1 MISAMRPSQPSLARH
16 RADTTYAIRLL
27 LSLTARARAHYAR
40 RADMPAAHPATRRDF
55 VRSIERG
62 LAVIA
67 RSGTRRRA
75 DGRRGRAAIGVTRAS
90 ARRTLLTLE
99 QLGYLRCDGRRF
111 TLTPKLLDLGHGY
124 RSGLALPDVARPHLQ
139 QLMEATDE
147 FCSVSV
153 LDGDETLCVA
163 RVAPA
168 RIMNVAMPVGT
179 RLPAYA
185 TCVGP
190 RPARRPGPRPARRLP
205 GPRRAARADAG
216 HPRHRARAAR
226 RARPRA
232 PPALR
237 GRRPGARARPALGRR
252 ADPRHRGPRHRGRQC
267 RRARRPRHGG
277 HAAPRAAA
285 AAARDGGVDR
295 ARPRRAPSP

>member
-1 MISAMRPSQPSLARH
+1 MASEPIKLRD
-16 RADTTYAIRLL
+16 ADY
-27 LSLTARARAHYAR
+27 
-40 RADMPAAHPATRRDF
+40 

-67 RSGTRRRA
+67 VLGHPGGGLTVAEVAR
-75 DGRRGRAAIGVTRAS
+75 AIGVTRAS

-99 QLGYLRCDGRRF
+99 QLGYLRCDGHVFR
-111 TLTPKLLDLGHGY
+111 LTPRVLDLGHGY
-124 RSGLALPDVARPHLQ
+124 RSGIALPDVAHPHLQ

-185 TCVGP
+185 TCVGRVLLAGLEP
-190 RPARRPGPRPARRLP
+190 HELDGYLDRVELRPLTPAT
-205 GPRRAARADAG
+205 RATT
-216 HPRHRARAAR
+216 
-226 RARPRA
+226 
-232 PPALR
+232 PALR
-237 GRRPGARARPALGRR
+237 EELERVRRQRYALVDQELERGLRSAAAPIRDITGRVIAAANVGALAGRITVATLRRTLVPLLRETAEAIERDLAVARP
-252 ADPRHRGPRHRGRQC
+252 
-267 RRARRPRHGG
+267 
-277 HAAPRAAA
+277 
-285 AAARDGGVDR
+285 
-295 ARPRRAPSP
+295 

>member
-1 MISAMRPSQPSLARH
+1 MA
-16 RADTTYAIRLL
+16 ADPIQLRDA
-27 LSLTARARAHYAR
+27 
-40 RADMPAAHPATRRDF
+40 DF

-67 RSGTRRRA
+67 TLGHPGGGLTLAEVAR
-75 DGRRGRAAIGVTRAS
+75 AIGVTRAS

-99 QLGYLRCDGRRF
+99 QLGYLRCDERVFR
-111 TLTPKLLDLGHGY
+111 LTPKVLDLGQGY
-124 RSGLALPDVARPHLQ
+124 RSGIALPEVARPHLQ

-185 TCVGP
+185 TCVGRVLLAGLDP
-190 RPARRPGPRPARRLP
+190 DQLDGYLERVELTALTPTTSAAAPIRDIAGRVIAAANLGALAGRVTVAKLRRDLV
-205 GPRRAARADAG
+205 
-216 HPRHRARAAR
+216 
-226 RARPRA
+226 
-232 PPALR
+232 PALR
-237 GRRPGARARPALGRR
+237 ATAESIE
-252 ADPRHRGPRHRGRQC
+252 
-267 RRARRPRHGG
+267 
-277 HAAPRAAA
+277 
-285 AAARDGGVDR
+285 RDLAV
-295 ARPRRAPSP
+295 AHP

>member
-1 MISAMRPSQPSLARH
+1 MAGKPIQLRD
-16 RADTTYAIRLL
+16 ADY
-27 LSLTARARAHYAR
+27 
-40 RADMPAAHPATRRDF
+40 

-67 RSGTRRRA
+67 ALGQPGGGLTVA
-75 DGRRGRAAIGVTRAS
+75 DVARAIGVTRAS

-99 QLGYLRCDGRRF
+99 RLGYVRCDERLF
-111 TLTPKLLDLGHGY
+111 ALTPKVLDLGHGY
-124 RSGLALPDVARPHLQ
+124 RSGMALPDVARPHLQ

-185 TCVGP
+185 TCVGRVLLAGLEP
-190 RPARRPGPRPARRLP
+190 HELDGYLERVELRPLTPAT
-205 GPRRAARADAG
+205 RATA
-216 HPRHRARAAR
+216 
-226 RARPRA
+226 
-232 PPALR
+232 PALR
-237 GRRPGARARPALGRR
+237 EELDRVRRQRYAVVDQELERGLRSAAAPIRDITGRVIAAANVGALAGRITVATLRRTLLPPLRATADAIERDLAVARP
-252 ADPRHRGPRHRGRQC
+252 
-267 RRARRPRHGG
+267 
-277 HAAPRAAA
+277 
-285 AAARDGGVDR
+285 
-295 ARPRRAPSP
+295 

>member
-1 MISAMRPSQPSLARH
+1 
-16 RADTTYAIRLL
+16 
-27 LSLTARARAHYAR
+27 
-40 RADMPAAHPATRRDF
+40 MPAAPLHSRDPDY

-67 RSGTRRRA
+67 ALGHPGPGLTVA
-75 DGRRGRAAIGVTRAS
+75 DVARAIGVTRAS

-99 QLGYLRCDGRRF
+99 QLGYLRCDEHRF
-111 TLTPKLLDLGHGY
+111 TLTPKLLDVGHGY
-124 RSGLALPDVARPHLQ
+124 RAGLALPDVARPHLQ

-185 TCVGP
+185 TCVG
-190 RPARRPGPRPARRLP
+190 RVLLAALDAEQLDGYLDRVELRALTPATVAT
-205 GPRRAARADAG
+205 A
-216 HPRHRARAAR
+216 
-226 RARPRA
+226 
-232 PPALR
+232 PALR
-237 GRRPGARARPALGRR
+237 AELDRVRRQRFAVVDQELE
-252 ADPRHRGPRHRGRQC
+252 RGLRS
-267 RRARRPRHGG
+267 A
-277 HAAPRAAA
+277 AAPIHDTAGRVIAAA
-285 AAARDGGVDR
+285 NLGALAGRITVATLRTRLLPPLRATAESIERDLAAAR
-295 ARPRRAPSP
+295 P

>member
-1 MISAMRPSQPSLARH
+1 MSAAPLHS
-16 RADTTYAIRLL
+16 
-27 LSLTARARAHYAR
+27 
-40 RADMPAAHPATRRDF
+40 RDPDY

-67 RSGTRRRA
+67 ALGHPGPGLTVA
-75 DGRRGRAAIGVTRAS
+75 DVSRAIGVTRAS

-99 QLGYLRCDGRRF
+99 QLGYLRCDEHRF
-111 TLTPKLLDLGHGY
+111 MLTPRLLDVGHGY
-124 RSGLALPDVARPHLQ
+124 RAGLALPDVARPHLQ

-185 TCVGP
+185 TCVG
-190 RPARRPGPRPARRLP
+190 RVLLAALDAEQLDGYLDRVELRALTPATVAT
-205 GPRRAARADAG
+205 A
-216 HPRHRARAAR
+216 
-226 RARPRA
+226 
-232 PPALR
+232 PALR
-237 GRRPGARARPALGRR
+237 AELDRVRRQRFAVVDQELE
-252 ADPRHRGPRHRGRQC
+252 RGLRS
-267 RRARRPRHGG
+267 A
-277 HAAPRAAA
+277 AAPIHDTAGRVIAAA
-285 AAARDGGVDR
+285 NLGALAGRITVATLRTSLLPPLRATAESIERDLAAAR
-295 ARPRRAPSP
+295 P

>member
-1 MISAMRPSQPSLARH
+1 LTGGA
-16 RADTTYAIRLL
+16 RAD
-27 LSLTARARAHYAR
+27 YAR
-40 RADMPAAHPATRRDF
+40 RPAMAGTSNQLRDADF

-67 RSGTRRRA
+67 ALGHPGGGMTLA
-75 DGRRGRAAIGVTRAS
+75 DVARAIGVTRAS

-99 QLGYLRCDGRRF
+99 QLGYLRCDGRLF
-111 TLTPKLLDLGHGY
+111 TLTPKVLDLGHGY
-124 RSGLALPDVARPHLQ
+124 RSGIALPDVARPHLQ

-185 TCVGP
+185 TCVGRVLLAALNADELDRYFERVEL
-190 RPARRPGPRPARRLP
+190 RPLTPAT
-205 GPRRAARADAG
+205 RASV
-216 HPRHRARAAR
+216 
-226 RARPRA
+226 
-232 PPALR
+232 PALR
-237 GRRPGARARPALGRR
+237 DELDRVRRQRYAVVDQELERGLRSAAAPIRDIAGRVIAAANVGALAGRVTVATLRRDLVPRLRATAESIEHDLAVARA
-252 ADPRHRGPRHRGRQC
+252 
-267 RRARRPRHGG
+267 
-277 HAAPRAAA
+277 
-285 AAARDGGVDR
+285 
-295 ARPRRAPSP
+295 

>member
-1 MISAMRPSQPSLARH
+1 VGAHTTLGALDMADQP
-16 RADTTYAIRLL
+16 TQ
-27 LSLTARARAHYAR
+27 
-40 RADMPAAHPATRRDF
+40 TRDADF

-62 LAVIA
+62 LAVISALGRPGGGMTLAEVA
-67 RSGTRRRA
+67 R
-75 DGRRGRAAIGVTRAS
+75 AIGVTRAS

-99 QLGYLRCDGRRF
+99 QLGYLRTDGRRF

-163 RVAPA
+163 RMAPA

-185 TCVGP
+185 TCVGRVLLAGLDP
-190 RPARRPGPRPARRLP
+190 DQLDGYLGRVELRALTPAT
-205 GPRRAARADAG
+205 RATE
-216 HPRHRARAAR
+216 
-226 RARPRA
+226 
-232 PPALR
+232 PALR
-237 GRRPGARARPALGRR
+237 DELDRVRRQRYAVVDQELE
-252 ADPRHRGPRHRGRQC
+252 RGLRS
-267 RRARRPRHGG
+267 A
-277 HAAPRAAA
+277 AAPIRDVAGRVIAAA
-285 AAARDGGVDR
+285 NVGALAGRVTVATLRRDLVPPLR
-295 ARPRRAPSP
+295 ATAESIERDLAVASP

>member
-1 MISAMRPSQPSLARH
+1 MAGTSTQ
-16 RADTTYAIRLL
+16 
-27 LSLTARARAHYAR
+27 
-40 RADMPAAHPATRRDF
+40 RRDADY

-67 RSGTRRRA
+67 ALGHP
-75 DGRRGRAAIGVTRAS
+75 GRGMTLAEVARAIGVTRAS

-99 QLGYLRCDGRRF
+99 RLGYLRCDERLY

-124 RSGLALPDVARPHLQ
+124 RAELALPDVARPHLQ

-185 TCVGP
+185 TCVGRVLLAGLDP
-190 RPARRPGPRPARRLP
+190 DQLDGYLGRVELRALTPATIASAPSLRHELDRVRRQRFAVVDQELERGLRSAAAPIRDTAGRVVAAANVGALAGRVTIDTLRRRLLP
-205 GPRRAARADAG
+205 PLRATAESIERDLV
-216 HPRHRARAAR
+216 AA
-226 RARPRA
+226 
-232 PPALR
+232 
-237 GRRPGARARPALGRR
+237 
-252 ADPRHRGPRHRGRQC
+252 
-267 RRARRPRHGG
+267 
-277 HAAPRAAA
+277 
-285 AAARDGGVDR
+285 
-295 ARPRRAPSP
+295 SP

>member
-1 MISAMRPSQPSLARH
+1 MTGTPIKLRD
-16 RADTTYAIRLL
+16 ADY
-27 LSLTARARAHYAR
+27 
-40 RADMPAAHPATRRDF
+40 

-67 RSGTRRRA
+67 ALGHPGRGLTVA
-75 DGRRGRAAIGVTRAS
+75 DVAREIGVTRAS

-99 QLGYLRCDGRRF
+99 QLGYLRCDDRRF

-124 RSGLALPDVARPHLQ
+124 RAGLALPDVARPHLQ

-153 LDGDETLCVA
+153 LDGDQTLCVA

-185 TCVGP
+185 TCVG
-190 RPARRPGPRPARRLP
+190 RVLLAALDAEQLDGYLGRVELRALTPATVATAPGLRRELDRVRRQRFAVVDQELERGLRSAAAPIRDTGGRVVAAANVGALAGRVTVDSLRRRLLP
-205 GPRRAARADAG
+205 PLRATAESIERDLV
-216 HPRHRARAAR
+216 AA
-226 RARPRA
+226 
-232 PPALR
+232 
-237 GRRPGARARPALGRR
+237 
-252 ADPRHRGPRHRGRQC
+252 
-267 RRARRPRHGG
+267 
-277 HAAPRAAA
+277 
-285 AAARDGGVDR
+285 
-295 ARPRRAPSP
+295 SP

>member
-1 MISAMRPSQPSLARH
+1 MASEPIKLRD
-16 RADTTYAIRLL
+16 ADY
-27 LSLTARARAHYAR
+27 
-40 RADMPAAHPATRRDF
+40 

-67 RSGTRRRA
+67 ALGHPGGGSTVA
-75 DGRRGRAAIGVTRAS
+75 DVARAIGVTRAS

-99 QLGYLRCDGRRF
+99 QLGYVRCDERLF
-111 TLTPKLLDLGHGY
+111 TLTPKVLDLGHGY
-124 RSGLALPDVARPHLQ
+124 RSGMALPEVARPHLQ

-185 TCVGP
+185 TCVGRVLLAGLEP
-190 RPARRPGPRPARRLP
+190 HELDGYLGRVELRALTPAT
-205 GPRRAARADAG
+205 RATA
-216 HPRHRARAAR
+216 
-226 RARPRA
+226 
-232 PPALR
+232 PALR
-237 GRRPGARARPALGRR
+237 EEIDRVRRQRYAVVDQELERGLRSAAAPIRDITGRVIAAANVGALAGRITVATLRRTLVPRLRETADAIERDLAVARP
-252 ADPRHRGPRHRGRQC
+252 
-267 RRARRPRHGG
+267 
-277 HAAPRAAA
+277 
-285 AAARDGGVDR
+285 
-295 ARPRRAPSP
+295 

>member
-1 MISAMRPSQPSLARH
+1 MPGTPTHGRD
-16 RADTTYAIRLL
+16 ADY
-27 LSLTARARAHYAR
+27 
-40 RADMPAAHPATRRDF
+40 

-67 RSGTRRRA
+67 ALGHPGGGLTVAEVARA
-75 DGRRGRAAIGVTRAS
+75 LGVTRAS

-99 QLGYLRCDGRRF
+99 QLGYLRCDDRRF
-111 TLTPKLLDLGHGY
+111 TLTPKLLDVGHGY
-124 RSGLALPDVARPHLQ
+124 RAGLALPDVARPHLQ

-185 TCVGP
+185 TCVGRVLLAALNADELDGYLGRVELRALTP
-190 RPARRPGPRPARRLP
+190 STLVTAPSLRRELDRVRRQRFAVVDQELERGLRSAAAPIRDTGGRVVAAANVGALAGRVTVDSLRRRLLP
-205 GPRRAARADAG
+205 PLRATAESIERDLAV
-216 HPRHRARAAR
+216 
-226 RARPRA
+226 ARP
-232 PPALR
+232 
-237 GRRPGARARPALGRR
+237 
-252 ADPRHRGPRHRGRQC
+252 
-267 RRARRPRHGG
+267 
-277 HAAPRAAA
+277 
-285 AAARDGGVDR
+285 
-295 ARPRRAPSP
+295 

>member
-1 MISAMRPSQPSLARH
+1 M
-16 RADTTYAIRLL
+16 ADEPIKLRD
-27 LSLTARARAHYAR
+27 
-40 RADMPAAHPATRRDF
+40 ADY

-67 RSGTRRRA
+67 ALGHPGGGLTVA
-75 DGRRGRAAIGVTRAS
+75 DVARAIGVTRAS

-99 QLGYLRCDGRRF
+99 QLGYLRCDGRLF
-111 TLTPKLLDLGHGY
+111 ALTPKVLGLGHGY
-124 RSGLALPDVARPHLQ
+124 RSGMALPEVARPHLQ

-185 TCVGP
+185 TCVGRVLLAGLEP
-190 RPARRPGPRPARRLP
+190 HELDGYLERVELQALTPAT
-205 GPRRAARADAG
+205 RATA
-216 HPRHRARAAR
+216 
-226 RARPRA
+226 
-232 PPALR
+232 PALR
-237 GRRPGARARPALGRR
+237 EELERVRRQRYAIVDQELE
-252 ADPRHRGPRHRGRQC
+252 RGLRS
-267 RRARRPRHGG
+267 A
-277 HAAPRAAA
+277 AAPIRDLTGRVIAAA
-285 AAARDGGVDR
+285 NVGALAGRITVATLRRTLVPPLRATAEAIERDLSV
-295 ARPRRAPSP
+295 AQP

>member
-1 MISAMRPSQPSLARH
+1 
-16 RADTTYAIRLL
+16 
-27 LSLTARARAHYAR
+27 
-40 RADMPAAHPATRRDF
+40 MPGAPLHATRTPTI

-67 RSGTRRRA
+67 TLGHPGGGLTVA
-75 DGRRGRAAIGVTRAS
+75 DVARAIGVTRAS

-99 QLGYLRCDGRRF
+99 QLGYLRCDEHRF
-111 TLTPKLLDLGHGY
+111 TLTPKLLDVGHGY
-124 RSGLALPDVARPHLQ
+124 RAGLALPDVARPHLQ

-185 TCVGP
+185 TCVG
-190 RPARRPGPRPARRLP
+190 RVLLAGLETDELDGYLDRVELRALTPATRSPPCPELRDELDRVRRQRFAVVDQELERGLRSAAAPIRDTAGRVIAAANVGALAGRVTVATLRRRL
-205 GPRRAARADAG
+205 
-216 HPRHRARAAR
+216 
-226 RARPRA
+226 
-232 PPALR
+232 
-237 GRRPGARARPALGRR
+237 
-252 ADPRHRGPRHRGRQC
+252 
-267 RRARRPRHGG
+267 
-277 HAAPRAAA
+277 AA
-285 AAARDGGVDR
+285 AAARHRGVDR
-295 ARPRRAPSP
+295 ARPRRPPGPDRSSGPAGP

>member
-1 MISAMRPSQPSLARH
+1 
-16 RADTTYAIRLL
+16 
-27 LSLTARARAHYAR
+27 
-40 RADMPAAHPATRRDF
+40 MPGTPLQQRDPDY

-67 RSGTRRRA
+67 TLGHPGDGLTVA
-75 DGRRGRAAIGVTRAS
+75 DVARAIGVTRAS

-99 QLGYLRCDGRRF
+99 QLGYLRCDEHRF
-111 TLTPKLLDLGHGY
+111 TLTPKLLDVGHGY
-124 RSGLALPDVARPHLQ
+124 RAGLALPDVARPHLQ

-185 TCVGP
+185 TCVG
-190 RPARRPGPRPARRLP
+190 RVLLAGMDTDELDGYLGRVELRALTPATVATAPELRLELDRVRRQRFAVVDQELERGLRS
-205 GPRRAARADAG
+205 AAAPIRDTAG
-216 HPRHRARAAR
+216 RVIAAANVGALAGR
-226 RARPRA
+226 VTVAT
-232 PPALR
+232 LR
-237 GRRPGARARPALGRR
+237 GRLLPPLRATAESIEQDL
-252 ADPRHRGPRHRGRQC
+252 
-267 RRARRPRHGG
+267 
-277 HAAPRAAA
+277 
-285 AAARDGGVDR
+285 AAAR
-295 ARPRRAPSP
+295 P

>member
-1 MISAMRPSQPSLARH
+1 MAGEPIKLRD
-16 RADTTYAIRLL
+16 ADY
-27 LSLTARARAHYAR
+27 
-40 RADMPAAHPATRRDF
+40 

-67 RSGTRRRA
+67 ALGHPGGGLTVAEVAR
-75 DGRRGRAAIGVTRAS
+75 AIGVTRAS

-99 QLGYLRCDGRRF
+99 QLGYLRCDGRLFR
-111 TLTPKLLDLGHGY
+111 LTPRVLDLGHGY

-185 TCVGP
+185 TCVGRVLLAGLEP
-190 RPARRPGPRPARRLP
+190 HELDGYLERVELRPLTPAT
-205 GPRRAARADAG
+205 RAT
-216 HPRHRARAAR
+216 
-226 RARPRA
+226 

-237 GRRPGARARPALGRR
+237 EELARVRRQRYALVDQELERGLRSAAAPIRDITGRVIAAANVGALAGRITVATLRRTLVPPLRETAEAIERDLAVARP
-252 ADPRHRGPRHRGRQC
+252 
-267 RRARRPRHGG
+267 
-277 HAAPRAAA
+277 
-285 AAARDGGVDR
+285 
-295 ARPRRAPSP
+295 